1 MFLIHITVQ
10 PLHTLQIHYF
20 EAYRLALITIY
31 F

>member
-10 PLHTLQIHYF
+10 SLHTLQIPYF
-20 EAYRLALITIY
+20 EAYRLALLTLY